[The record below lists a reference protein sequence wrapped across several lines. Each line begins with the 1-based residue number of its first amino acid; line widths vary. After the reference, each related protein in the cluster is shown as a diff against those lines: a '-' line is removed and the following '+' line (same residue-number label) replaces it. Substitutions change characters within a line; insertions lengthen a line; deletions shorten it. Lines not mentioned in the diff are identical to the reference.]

1 MTISLTEI
9 IAALEAKANSTDSA
23 SSISDVLRLSIG
35 SEAVSDG
42 AIIYDSAG
50 VLPAG
55 TDWIGTIAATSDGT
69 LYVYD
74 QYDGWISSM
83 QRSPFVYQ
91 GDAYG
96 YSVGGR
102 SSPSTNG
109 RRIEKISFT
118 SDANATNIGGNKF
131 PVERG
136 NGAGASSRTTAYT
149 MGYYRVPANTE
160 SIFKFPFAS
169 ENDVVNTI
177 GELTAASSR
186 SAGTN
191 NEFYGYKSGGRNIP
205 AFPPSLNLIEKF
217 NFSTEADT
225 TDAGD
230 LTRLVI
236 NPTGQ
241 SSETHGY
248 TSGGQTTPP
257 EPSASQNIIDKF
269 PFAADANATDVGD
282 ISGSPGYYISACGQS
297 STTHGYF
304 TGGSNPAIQNVIQKF
319 SFSTDGNSTDVGDMT
334 QVHVQSTGLSSTAS
348 GYRAGGQ
355 SGSSPAYYNS
365 IDKFP
370 FATDANGTDVG
381 DLTTFQFNASGNQV

>member
-50 VLPAG
+50 VLPTG

-102 SSPSTNG
+102 TSPTTNG

-131 PVERG
+131 PVQRG

-149 MGYYRVPANTE
+149 IGYYTNST
-160 SIFKFPFAS
+160 STIFKFPFAS
-169 ENDVVNTI
+169 ENDVVNTT
-177 GELTAASSR
+177 GELLAASAYA
-186 SAGTN
+186 AGTN
-191 NEFYGYKSGGRNIP
+191 NEFYGYKSGGRNHP
-205 AFPPSLNLIEKF
+205 GFPPSLNLIEKF

-248 TSGGQTTPP
+248 SSGGQATSP
-257 EPSASQNIIDKF
+257 EPNLSQTIIDKF

-282 ISGSPGYYISACGQS
+282 ILGYYLSACGQS
-297 STTHGYF
+297 STTHGYL
-304 TGGSNPAIQNVIQKF
+304 TGGTNPFYQNVIQKF

-334 QVHVQSTGLSSTAS
+334 QVHAQSTGLSSTAS
-348 GYRAGGQ
+348 GYRAGG
-355 SGSSPAYYNS
+355 STGSSPAYYNS

-381 DLTTFQFNASGNQV
+381 DLTTFQYSASGNQV